1 MQAQKISRNASITI
15 NIGFDSENI
24 MSKLYRY
31 RSLKYLINEKYE
43 LTNQANNLLLYI
55 KKHRPNNLLIF
66 TSGLLLKDGT
76 IHKSYLQ
83 DNSKIFMLNKPK
95 HNFSV
100 GSSISNNLEYL
111 FFDMEQPWAEIVYL
125 NSEAIDILVNQ
136 DTGMFDQMYL
146 FETINFLLQNNIKF
160 EKIYLNKN
168 NVMKINNSK
177 DLSKAKVFI

>member
-1 MQAQKISRNASITI
+1 
-15 NIGFDSENI
+15 
-24 MSKLYRY
+24 
-31 RSLKYLINEKYE
+31 
-43 LTNQANNLLLYI
+43 
-55 KKHRPNNLLIF
+55 
-66 TSGLLLKDGT
+66 
-76 IHKSYLQ
+76 
-83 DNSKIFMLNKPK
+83 MLNKPK